1 VRAADRA
8 IPQYVDGVLERP
20 APEIPA
26 PIQIRMNRPDEI
38 FPRNV
43 SCARSEKF
51 TDDMTKRFSQSL
63 QEGEVAAAA
72 DQELKS
78 QMEGNPVQSKK

>member
-1 VRAADRA
+1 VLGQLLTLLLAEKAGVGMGAAD
-8 IPQYVDGVLERP
+8 
-20 APEIPA
+20 
-26 PIQIRMNRPDEI
+26 
-38 FPRNV
+38 
-43 SCARSEKF
+43 AREFEKF
-51 TDDMTKRFSQSL
+51 ADDMTKRFSQSL